1 MLKRQIC
8 SIRVVGKLG
17 PQRDTRVFHTF
28 SLRMSCLTYC
38 EAFCTKTILVT
49 RRRRREFCRKT
60 FLVKHE
66 QKGKGVENP
75 ASLTWGKLWGV
86 NTIISQA
93 MDYHPAGQPKWSQLF
108 WQWKI
113 WFSPYLTCLC
123 KLFKLILPVC
133 TYCSASVQH
142 CKLLLFVCTYCSA
155 TLQTT
160 PVCLH
165 ILLCMSVNCS
175 CLSAQIALHHGKLL
189 LFVCTYCSA
198 WV

>member
-28 SLRMSCLTYC
+28 SLRMSCVTYC

-86 NTIISQA
+86 NTIIRISGG
-93 MDYHPAGQPKWSQLF
+93 HKLCHKLKLWTTTLLV
-108 WQWKI
+108 
-113 WFSPYLTCLC
+113 SPNGPNCFDSGRYGSLHTYPVYVSYSNLSCL
-123 KLFKLILPVC
+123 
-133 TYCSASVQH
+133 SAHIVLHQCNTANYSCLSAHIALQH
-142 CKLLLFVCTYCSA
+142 CKLLLFDCTYC
-155 TLQTT
+155 
-160 PVCLH
+160 C
-165 ILLCMSVNCS
+165 
-175 CLSAQIALHHGKLL
+175 
-189 LFVCTYCSA
+189 A